1 MHYAQPR
8 SKDKLLFFLLQWC
21 KKVEEEKE
29 EERMRES
36 MVWAV
41 PGLSKSLDH
50 SKSAQYDFSHSPER
64 AIVLISNYLVAHY
77 EFLTVW
83 RIYHKY
89 RLKKKLLK

>member
-1 MHYAQPR
+1 MKTCITHSQGQRTNY
-8 SKDKLLFFLLQWC
+8 FFLTTAVQ
-21 KKVEEEKE
+21 KVEEEKE
-29 EERMRES
+29 EERIKES

-41 PGLSKSLDH
+41 PGLSKSLYH

-64 AIVLISNYLVAHY
+64 AIVLISKYLVAHY

-89 RLKKKLLK
+89 